1 MEVPR
6 RVTRCLNYKT
16 GFSLIQKSGSL
27 LVLPWQLILQSR
39 VVSQNRDQQVWNH
52 LMTPE
57 NSITI
62 PWRFLL
68 RPACRLWGLKVSV
81 VCHVSVCDYPLLLF
95 FCPPPP
101 LLAAKNKFIKS
112 QYIIKPALF
121 VLRLSP
127 LLYLLFNSE
136 HFYIKKKKV
145 KQFNEIWIN
154 SWTSNY
160 NTLQSSS
167 SYTLILP
174 FSCFYV

>member
-1 MEVPR
+1 MTPKKVEPKEIKGNKSNCLVPVWLYNFIIQVVMEVPR

-95 FCPPPP
+95 FCPPP
-101 LLAAKNKFIKS
+101 LLAAKNKF
-112 QYIIKPALF
+112 Y
-121 VLRLSP
+121 
-127 LLYLLFNSE
+127 
-136 HFYIKKKKV
+136 KV
-145 KQFNEIWIN
+145 PVYYK
-154 SWTSNY
+154 TC
-160 NTLQSSS
+160 
-167 SYTLILP
+167 LI
-174 FSCFYV
+174 CT